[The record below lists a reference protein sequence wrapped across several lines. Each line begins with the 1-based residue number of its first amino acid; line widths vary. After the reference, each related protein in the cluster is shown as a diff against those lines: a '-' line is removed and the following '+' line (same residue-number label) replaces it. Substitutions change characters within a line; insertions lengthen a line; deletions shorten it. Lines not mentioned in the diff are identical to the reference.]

1 MLDDVNHLSGG
12 TVVVP
17 TSHMLTRDAG
27 NYSPVAKL
35 PPAVSLEDPAGTVMA
50 FDGRLLHGTAVN
62 QTDSKRHVMVMAA
75 QKPWMRTQD
84 LHTITVAPDVL
95 EKAPLKLLRRLHFVG
110 NGTGGI
116 EGHGQEPG
124 ILRGMRLAF
133 DAGRYERIRELS
145 PSSSQELLTKA
156 YTWRGSTTGRR
167 AALNQ
172 PEQKCEAVEHQC
184 SLMTRL
190 NRESLRGRELM
201 RGIQSL

>member
-1 MLDDVNHLSGG
+1 MYGLYEIWLRFNG
-12 TVVVP
+12 T
-17 TSHMLTRDAG
+17 G
-27 NYSPVAKL
+27 
-35 PPAVSLEDPAGTVMA
+35 
-50 FDGRLLHGTAVN
+50 
-62 QTDSKRHVMVMAA
+62 
-75 QKPWMRTQD
+75 TQD

-145 PSSSQELLTKA
+145 PSSSKEELTKA
-156 YTWRGSTTGRR
+156 FTWRGSTTGRR

-172 PEQKCEAVEHQC
+172 PEQRYKTVEQPVLFDDPLEKAVLEGEGVDPRHAIIVKATRERAPRLRAQAEAEAEGMGSGVVTSSAQW
-184 SLMTRL
+184 
-190 NRESLRGRELM
+190 
-201 RGIQSL
+201 

>member
-1 MLDDVNHLSGG
+1 MTETPLLVNQMFMLDDVNHLNGG

-17 TSHMLTRDAG
+17 TSHRLTRDAG

-35 PPAVSLEDPAGTVMA
+35 PPAVSLEAPAGTVMV
-50 FDGRLLHGTAVN
+50 FDGRLLHGTGVN

-75 QKPWMRTQD
+75 QKPWVRTQD
-84 LHTITVAPDVL
+84 LHTITVAPHVL

-156 YTWRGSTTGRR
+156 YAWRGSTER
-167 AALNQ
+167 
-172 PEQKCEAVEHQC
+172 
-184 SLMTRL
+184 S
-190 NRESLRGRELM
+190 
-201 RGIQSL
+201 